1 MSGLKNPILP
11 VVAGAALALDQLSKS
26 WVVAHMSLGESR
38 EVASWLAPFFSL
50 TYVTNTGI
58 VFGLFQGMGDV
69 LLIVVFIAIGAILLY
84 YRHLPS
90 GPIPLHIALGLQM
103 GGALGNLVDRLTR
116 GAVVDFIDLNFW
128 PLHHWPIFNLADAS
142 IVTGVVLLLLVML
155 TEKERHPASA
165 SDEGGILEGQE
176 AAE

>member
-1 MSGLKNPILP
+1 M
-11 VVAGAALALDQLSKS
+11 ALALDQLSKS
-26 WVVAHMSLGESR
+26 WVIAHMSLGESR
-38 EVASWLAPFFSL
+38 EVASWLAPLFSL

-90 GPIPLHIALGLQM
+90 GPIPLHVALGLQM

-155 TEKERHPASA
+155 TEKERQPAPA
-165 SDEGGILEGQE
+165 SDEGRIVEGHE

>member
-1 MSGLKNPILP
+1 LSGLKNLILP
-11 VVAGAALALDQLSKS
+11 AVGGTVLALDQLSKS

-38 EVASWLAPFFSL
+38 EVASWLVPWFSL

-58 VFGLFQGMGDV
+58 AFGLFQGMGDV
-69 LLIVVFIAIGAILLY
+69 LLIVAFIAIGAIFLY

-90 GPIPLHIALGLQM
+90 GPIPLHVALGLQM

-128 PLHHWPIFNLADAS
+128 PLHHWPIFNLADTS
-142 IVTGVVLLLLVML
+142 IVAGVVLLLLVML
-155 TEKERHPASA
+155 TEKDHQSASA
-165 SDEGGILEGQE
+165 TEESRGPESPE
-176 AAE
+176 AAG

>member
-1 MSGLKNPILP
+1 
-11 VVAGAALALDQLSKS
+11 
-26 WVVAHMSLGESR
+26 MSLGESR

-69 LLIVVFIAIGAILLY
+69 LLIVAFIAIGAIFLY

-90 GPIPLHIALGLQM
+90 GPILLHIALGLQV
-103 GGALGNLVDRLTR
+103 GGALGNVVDRLAR

-155 TEKERHPASA
+155 TEREHQPAPAS
-165 SDEGGILEGQE
+165 DKGGMVEGHE